1 MDLLVYNIKD
11 EAKKQHKYKEF
22 MLNDQFD
29 NIMEIKESIRMDEIL
44 KNAAQ
49 TREANAAALEMMKSK
64 ESFNTQFTNT

>member
-29 NIMEIKESIRMDEIL
+29 NIMEIKDTIRMDEIL
-44 KNAAQ
+44 KNAA
-49 TREANAAALEMMKSK
+49 
-64 ESFNTQFTNT
+64 